1 MCVWEGWRLV
11 PTAQANVCTGI
22 SVGPLTLL
30 VVIVHK
36 TKNAQYCKFETPIR
50 AADIYILFH
59 LFCIEQ
65 FVFGHFR
72 CGNGTNIYT
81 LYPWIHQH
89 CNNRSNEDQTRP
101 ITFPDVNPMEL
112 SEQRNSNFSMAAGDF
127 LEVYTEP
134 GMLTST
140 TRCLLVTS
148 VHRVITVRNEVAA
161 S

>member
-1 MCVWEGWRLV
+1 M
-11 PTAQANVCTGI
+11 
-22 SVGPLTLL
+22 
-30 VVIVHK
+30 
-36 TKNAQYCKFETPIR
+36 
-50 AADIYILFH
+50 
-59 LFCIEQ
+59 
-65 FVFGHFR
+65 FGHFR

-112 SEQRNSNFSMAAGDF
+112 SEQGNSNFSMAAGDF

-161 S
+161 R